1 MKILFIGTVDFSY
14 HVLRKLIDLE
24 ANIVGVITKEESRFN
39 SDYCDLAPICRRN
52 SIDYKYVKNINR
64 KANIKWVQDRN
75 PDVIFCFGWSQIL
88 KADLLNI
95 APLGIIGY
103 HPAKLP
109 HNRGRHPLIWALCL
123 GLKET
128 ASTFFFMDEG
138 ADTGDIL
145 SQELVIID
153 VSDDAQSLYNEIV
166 SVAMVQLEDFVL
178 ALESGNYKRIS
189 QDKSTGNIWR
199 KRGTEDGKIDWRM
212 NAKNIHNLVR
222 GLTRPYVGAHFEY
235 DDKDIIVWK
244 TTISDEG
251 DDNIEPGKVIDLKNG
266 LPQVKCG
273 AGSILLEE
281 IEPLIEINKGEY
293 L

>member
-1 MKILFIGTVDFSY
+1 MRILFIGTVEFSY
-14 HVLRKLIDLE
+14 NVLQKLVYLE
-24 ANIVGVITKEESRFN
+24 ADVVGVITKEKSTFH
-39 SDYCDLAPICRRN
+39 SDFRDLAPICKMN
-52 SIDYKYVKNINR
+52 NIDYKYVKNINHE
-64 KANIKWVQDRN
+64 ANIKWIRDHN
-75 PDVIFCFGWSQIL
+75 PDIIFCFGWSQIL
-88 KADLLNI
+88 GQELLSMP
-95 APLGIIGY
+95 PLGVIGY

-109 HNRGRHPLIWALCL
+109 HNRGRHPLIWVLCL

-145 SQELVIID
+145 SQELIEID
-153 VSDDAQSLYNEIV
+153 EADDAQSLYNKII
-166 SVAMVQLEDFVL
+166 SVAMAQLEDFVL
-178 ALESGNYKRIS
+178 ALESGNYKRIP
-189 QDKSTGNIWR
+189 QDKSTGNTWR

-266 LPQVKCG
+266 LPQIKCG
-273 AGSILLEE
+273 AGLILLEE